1 MKKEM
6 ADIENNHFVS
16 LCRKNYQDLLIVCTV
31 RKYLRNAIEKPAIID
46 YVRKEFVR
54 LNKHFKDEEMWLFP
68 NLAST
73 NDLRLQAEQQHEKLR
88 ELAND
93 NNLQPE
99 EFADLLE
106 EHIRFEE
113 RVLFPLFEN
122 TVNGKSNMPDNTRVR

>member
-1 MKKEM
+1 
-6 ADIENNHFVS
+6 
-16 LCRKNYQDLLIVCTV
+16 
-31 RKYLRNAIEKPAIID
+31 
-46 YVRKEFVR
+46 
-54 LNKHFKDEEMWLFP
+54 MWLFP

-122 TVNGKSNMPDNTRVR
+122 TVNEKSNMPDNTKVL

>member
-73 NDLRLQAEQQHEKLR
+73 NDLRLQAEQQHKKLR

-122 TVNGKSNMPDNTRVR
+122 TVNEKSNMPDNTKVL

>member
-1 MKKEM
+1 
-6 ADIENNHFVS
+6 
-16 LCRKNYQDLLIVCTV
+16 
-31 RKYLRNAIEKPAIID
+31 
-46 YVRKEFVR
+46 
-54 LNKHFKDEEMWLFP
+54 MWLFP
-68 NLAST
+68 NLAPT

-122 TVNGKSNMPDNTRVR
+122 TVNEKSNMPDNTKVL

>member
-16 LCRKNYQDLLIVCTV
+16 LCRKNYQDLLIVCTI
-31 RKYLRNAIEKPAIID
+31 RKYLRNAIEKPTIID
-46 YVRKEFVR
+46 YVQKEFVR

-68 NLAST
+68 NLAPT

-122 TVNGKSNMPDNTRVR
+122 IVNEKSNMPDNTRVL